1 MNSPLNKYKKSL
13 LLKINLRLQKGGLK
27 LLELEQ
33 CVSHSAKTMTAGG
46 IASEGLS
53 TPHPI
58 SGERQRS
65 EVSKQQECPES
76 WSSDA

>member
-1 MNSPLNKYKKSL
+1 MYK
-13 LLKINLRLQKGGLK
+13 RQLQKGGLK
-27 LLELEQ
+27 LIELEQ
-33 CVSHSAKTMTAGG
+33 CVSHSAKTINAGG
-46 IASEGLS
+46 SGSEGLS